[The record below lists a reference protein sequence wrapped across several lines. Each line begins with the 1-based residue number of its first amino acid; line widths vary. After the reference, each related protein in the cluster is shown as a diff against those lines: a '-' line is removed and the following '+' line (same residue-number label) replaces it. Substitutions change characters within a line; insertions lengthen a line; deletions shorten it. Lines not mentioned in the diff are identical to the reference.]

1 MKTIVW
7 EPMTD
12 GIYGVF
18 ESLEAAKAMYNITE
32 GYDFFEERDG
42 ILWIALVD

>member
-18 ESLEAAKAMYNITE
+18 DSLEEAKAKYNIAE
-32 GYDFFEERDG
+32 SYDCFEERDG
-42 ILWIALVD
+42 VLWIGLVD